1 MRPSLEK
8 VQQFMK
14 DGCVD
19 LDACAQIKDNYDA
32 VIPRFFEGDVPMMA
46 CSGDTVSGTKK
57 REERS
62 EAFIAN
68 PFAYTFAPIPM
79 SERRLLLQ
87 RVQTTAALPPAQRS
101 GTSRVLW
108 SLYHDG
114 RFGCPGDAAA
124 LRCLGRLQ
132 DEALQL
138 QQKSSDARELTQ
150 WLDALCSSEVPWL
163 CYQPE

>member
-1 MRPSLEK
+1 
-8 VQQFMK
+8 VQ
-14 DGCVD
+14 
-19 LDACAQIKDNYDA
+19 A
-32 VIPRFFEGDVPMMA
+32 
-46 CSGDTVSGTKK
+46 
-57 REERS
+57 
-62 EAFIAN
+62 
-68 PFAYTFAPIPM
+68 
-79 SERRLLLQ
+79 
-87 RVQTTAALPPAQRS
+87 TAALPPAQRS

-150 WLDALCSSEVPWL
+150 WLDALCSSEEPWL